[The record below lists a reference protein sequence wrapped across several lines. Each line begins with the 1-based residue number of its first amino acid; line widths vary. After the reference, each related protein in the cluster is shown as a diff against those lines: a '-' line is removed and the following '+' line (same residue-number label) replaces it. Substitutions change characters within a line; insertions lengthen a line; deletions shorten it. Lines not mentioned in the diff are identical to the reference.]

1 MKRAK
6 GIVGALILALLFA
19 GCAAESGDKQN
30 DLSGQQESTEEKSA
44 ETSPGQ
50 QESAEEKSA
59 ETLSG
64 QQESAEEKSAEAL
77 TLSEEDF
84 NRLQAVA
91 EEYYTSM
98 NRKMLGFTQADP
110 ASPFYG
116 QEYEGYGP
124 DEVALFEVTVENS
137 EAKRYIAIG
146 SKDGW
151 IHCSVLN
158 EGY

>member
-44 ETSPGQ
+44 ETSP
-50 QESAEEKSA
+50 
-59 ETLSG
+59 G

>member
-44 ETSPGQ
+44 ETS
-50 QESAEEKSA
+50 
-59 ETLSG
+59 SG
-64 QQESAEEKSAEAL
+64 QRESAEEKSAEAL